1 MIDIKYLR
9 EHPEEVKEN
18 IKKKFQDEK
27 LPLVDEVIELDKE
40 RRDAQ
45 KEADELKA
53 SRNTL
58 SKQIGVL
65 MKEGKKEEAEEVKA
79 QVAAKAG
86 RLEELEKEEKFRD
99 FEGQFGKQLGGVI
112 NEIFDLDVPFVQR
125 ADPKK
130 CANCDFHHLC
140 GF

>member
-27 LPLVDEVIELDKE
+27 LPLVDEVIELDKA

-58 SKQIGVL
+58 SKRGSTH
-65 MKEGKKEEAEEVKA
+65 ASF
-79 QVAAKAG
+79 
-86 RLEELEKEEKFRD
+86 RLSSH
-99 FEGQFGKQLGGVI
+99 
-112 NEIFDLDVPFVQR
+112 
-125 ADPKK
+125 A
-130 CANCDFHHLC
+130 
-140 GF
+140 